1 MGRETEITPGS
12 IPSAVSSG
20 SISSSAVVGST
31 KGATGAAGLGMA
43 GLLLGLKKGV
53 VDKAAQEMGKKLSLW
68 PGGMPNVS
76 SFGSLSN
83 AASNA
88 ASAQAVFEES
98 SGAASDWTLSADV
111 GVICPGG
118 LDDSVES
125 AALEGMTDDVRMLA
139 AGGITNRSL
148 SPVPTADGGLSRVSS
163 MSSRTALI
171 QLSDLELAESCGA
184 WRSAGGADE
193 NEDSRTA
200 LPPRPEDEYEL
211 LFTSRVIGLQFK
223 ELAGSGGVVV
233 QGRNGYVGPSPTGVP
248 GERLHPEIG
257 DVLESYN
264 GVSARGKSAEVVAG
278 EIAQCG
284 RPLRLGF
291 RSSRVDVVRSEVS
304 ESKNYKRSDSA
315 WESTGGSLKGS
326 GGSCRDDVSFS
337 APAHT
342 WAVSS

>member
-1 MGRETEITPGS
+1 MG
-12 IPSAVSSG
+12 SS
-20 SISSSAVVGST
+20 
-31 KGATGAAGLGMA
+31 KGATGAAGMGMA

-83 AASNA
+83 VASNTP
-88 ASAQAVFEES
+88 SAQAALEES
-98 SGAASDWTLSADV
+98 SGAASDWTPSADV
-111 GVICPGG
+111 SVTCPGG
-118 LDDSVES
+118 LEDSVES

-139 AGGITNRSL
+139 AGAIVNRSP
-148 SPVPTADGGLSRVSS
+148 SPVPTTDGGLSRVSS
-163 MSSRTALI
+163 ISSRTALI

-184 WRSAGGADE
+184 IRSTGRADATSE
-193 NEDSRTA
+193 SRTA

-211 LFTSRVIGLQFK
+211 LFISRVIGLQFK

-264 GVSARGKSAEVVAG
+264 GVSARGKSAEVVAR

-291 RSSRVDVVRSEVS
+291 RSYRVDVVRSEVS
-304 ESKNYKRSDSA
+304 DPKNYTRSDSA
-315 WESTGGSLKGS
+315 WESA

>member
-1 MGRETEITPGS
+1 
-12 IPSAVSSG
+12 
-20 SISSSAVVGST
+20 
-31 KGATGAAGLGMA
+31 MA

-68 PGGMPNVS
+68 PGGMPSVS

-88 ASAQAVFEES
+88 ASTQAVFEES

-118 LDDSVES
+118 LEDSVGS
-125 AALEGMTDDVRMLA
+125 VALEGMADDVRVLA
-139 AGGITNRSL
+139 AGGIANPSS

-184 WRSAGGADE
+184 DAAAE
-193 NEDSRTA
+193 SRTA
-200 LPPRPEDEYEL
+200 LPPRPDDEYEL

-223 ELAGSGGVVV
+223 ELTGSVGVVV

-264 GVSARGKSAEVVAG
+264 GVSARGKSADVVAG

-291 RSSRVDVVRSEVS
+291 RSSRVDVIRNEVS
-304 ESKNYKRSDSA
+304 EPKNYKRSDLT
-315 WESTGGSLKGS
+315 WESTGGSLKGGGG
-326 GGSCRDDVSFS
+326 GGSCRDDVPFS